1 MMFNQV
7 ASNQKICL
15 IFSGHSIIIK
25 NMCLKI
31 YEILLKNM
39 IWHFLCVHK
48 LVSGKTK
55 YVVYMYRNVCFNLF
69 KWLEIIFFHGTSL

>member
-1 MMFNQV
+1 
-7 ASNQKICL
+7 
-15 IFSGHSIIIK
+15 
-25 NMCLKI
+25 MCLKI
-31 YEILLKNM
+31 YGILLKNM

-69 KWLEIIFFHGTSL
+69 K